1 MYLKITPLC
10 ISVGCWPLV
19 DQTKAIFFLRNNSY
33 MVSWP
38 YPRVH
43 LPKHMYLYRCHDNSK
58 GRRIWRVVFLGFFL
72 GNFSSRQK
80 FSNSVLL
87 RRKDA
92 ILFKFFNFFFILSLI
107 HLTSSTQEVI
117 CCTWY
122 DLKAFQLHL
131 TIR

>member
-19 DQTKAIFFLRNNSY
+19 DQTKAIFFYGTTPTWWVGHIPEFICLSTCT
-33 MVSWP
+33 
-38 YPRVH
+38 
-43 LPKHMYLYRCHDNSK
+43 RCHDNSK
-58 GRRIWRVVFLGFFL
+58 GRRIWRVIFFFL

-92 ILFKFFNFFFILSLI
+92 ILFKFYKFFFILSLI

>member
-43 LPKHMYLYRCHDNSK
+43 LPMSTCTRCHDNSK
-58 GRRIWRVVFLGFFL
+58 GRRIWRVVFWGFFL

-92 ILFKFFNFFFILSLI
+92 IPFKFFNFFFILSLI

>member
-19 DQTKAIFFLRNNSY
+19 DQTKAIFFYGTTPTWWVGHIPEFICLSTCT
-33 MVSWP
+33 
-38 YPRVH
+38 
-43 LPKHMYLYRCHDNSK
+43 RCHDNSK
-58 GRRIWRVVFLGFFL
+58 GRRIWRVVFWGFFWEIFL
-72 GNFSSRQK
+72 PGRNFQIQFCFEERMLFFLSST
-80 FSNSVLL
+80 
-87 RRKDA
+87 
-92 ILFKFFNFFFILSLI
+92 NFFFILSLI